1 MSEVGDVLK
10 QLITM
15 GARFESLQQQV
26 IRIEDRQTQLLDRLS
41 RLEERLNTVNESSR
55 SAAQV
60 GVAELKAQLIER
72 ITRLEVEQSSPRSTE
87 KQIEAAKRDED
98 QRGDAR

>member
-1 MSEVGDVLK
+1 
-10 QLITM
+10 M

-26 IRIEDRQTQLLDRLS
+26 IRMEDRQTQLLDRLS

-55 SAAQV
+55 SAAQA

-72 ITRLEVEQSSPRSTE
+72 ITRLEVEQRLPRSTE
-87 KQIEAAKRDED
+87 KQIEAAKRDEA
-98 QRGDAR
+98 QR